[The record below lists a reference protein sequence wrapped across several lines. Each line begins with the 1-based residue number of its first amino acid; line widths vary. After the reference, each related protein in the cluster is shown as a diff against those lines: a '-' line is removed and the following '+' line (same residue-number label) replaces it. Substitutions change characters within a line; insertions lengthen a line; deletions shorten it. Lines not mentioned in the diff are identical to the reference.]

1 MKDGYLNKSDEDLMS
16 LLNSEDSLAL
26 ETLFNRYYPA
36 LCKFTSIY
44 LKDYSKAEELIAD
57 LFMKLWDKKAV
68 LQIKSLKQYLFVSA
82 RNLALNEIQ
91 RVKLDTTS
99 LSDYGESFVLP
110 DTHLNPH
117 DLLASREFYKEIFS
131 LISQLPE
138 RQREVLLMSRVDLLE
153 KNNISDILGI
163 SVRTVETLLYQAV
176 KNFRLLVSNTNQ
188 RSKT

>member
-1 MKDGYLNKSDEDLMS
+1 MRDGYLSKSDEDLMAVLGS
-16 LLNSEDSLAL
+16 GDSLAL

-44 LKDYSKAEELIAD
+44 IKDYSKAEELIAD
-57 LFMKLWDKKAV
+57 LFMKLWDKKSM

-91 RVKLDTTS
+91 RAKINIFS
-99 LSDYGESFVLP
+99 LNDQDESFMLP

-117 DLLASREFYKEIFS
+117 DLLASRESYKEILA
-131 LISQLPE
+131 LINQLPG

-153 KNNISDILGI
+153 KNNIAGILGI

>member
-1 MKDGYLNKSDEDLMS
+1 MRDGYLIKSDEDLMS
-16 LLNSEDSLAL
+16 LLSGEDSLAL

-44 LKDYSKAEELIAD
+44 LNDYSKAEELIAD
-57 LFMKLWDKKAV
+57 LFMKLWDKKGA
-68 LQIKSLKQYLFVSA
+68 LQIKTLKQYLFVSA

-91 RVKLDTTS
+91 RVKLNTFS
-99 LSDYGESFVLP
+99 LSDHDESFILP

-117 DLLASREFYKEIFS
+117 DLLASRESYKEIFS
-131 LISQLPE
+131 LINHLPD

-153 KNNISDILGI
+153 KNNIADILGI
-163 SVRTVETLLYQAV
+163 SVRTVETLLYQAI
-176 KNFRLLVSNTNQ
+176 KNFRLLVANANQ